1 MDDHKEQF
9 DSLLEL
15 RSEERKVQDFEPQL
29 YNRVSDN
36 LYYQGLNEFG
46 SNANQRVSNRQMM
59 DNYKFSHATKE
70 KYNSGIPS

>member
-46 SNANQRVSNRQMM
+46 SNAN
-59 DNYKFSHATKE
+59 
-70 KYNSGIPS
+70 